1 MSNIEVYS
9 PFLEKKNYIITM
21 KQRLFFILLGFIL
34 FQCDFGDDG
43 LPNNS
48 QLLQNTDISDSPQ
61 TVSPWTSLGNQ
72 GFSIGVSTEVFRSGN
87 RSLFIEN
94 LDSLTLNSA
103 SWRQNYRG
111 PMPSEGRKLTLR
123 TYLKG
128 ENIELKSPESNV
140 YISVR
145 MFPVEDSDGTT
156 INRFISTKSRVSV
169 SGTFDWEPLSVTL
182 PSVPEEIEYIS
193 VFLVMG
199 PQTKG
204 KVYFDDITLTV
215 E

>member
-1 MSNIEVYS
+1 M
-9 PFLEKKNYIITM
+9 KKC
-21 KQRLFFILLGFIL
+21 LFFILLSLIL

-43 LPNNS
+43 LPKNS
-48 QLLQNTDISDSPQ
+48 QLLQNSDISDSPQ
-61 TVSPWTSLGNQ
+61 TVSPWASLGNR

-94 LDSLTLNSA
+94 IDSLTLNTA

-111 PMPSEGRKLTLR
+111 PMPREGRRLTLNA
-123 TYLKG
+123 YLKG

-156 INRFISTKSRVSV
+156 INRFISTKSRISI
-169 SGTFDWEPLSVTL
+169 SGTFDWEPLSITL
-182 PSVPEEIEYIS
+182 PSVPREIEYIS

-199 PQTKG
+199 QQTKG